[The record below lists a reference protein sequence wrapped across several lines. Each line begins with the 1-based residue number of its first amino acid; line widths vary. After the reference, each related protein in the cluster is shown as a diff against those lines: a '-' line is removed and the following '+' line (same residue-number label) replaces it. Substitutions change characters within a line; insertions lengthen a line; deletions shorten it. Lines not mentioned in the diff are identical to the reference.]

1 MNTEHNASGQQ
12 LLRGMR
18 DGLPIALGYFAVA
31 FTLGIAARN
40 AGLGP
45 LHGLVSSLLVNA
57 SAGQYAG
64 YAMIAADATLWEMAA
79 MILVANARYFLM
91 SCALSQKFSPET
103 PFYHRLLVG
112 FDVTDELFGLAIAQE
127 GWLPPVYMYGAMMLA
142 MPGWAS
148 GTALGIAA
156 GSVLPARLVSALSVA
171 IYGMFIAV
179 IIPPC
184 RTNRN
189 ITIVVL
195 VSFLLSWL
203 SSVVPFFASISEGF
217 RIIIL
222 TLVISSLAALFMP
235 LPDETENNGGEE

>member
-1 MNTEHNASGQQ
+1 MNTEHNTSGQQ

-179 IIPPC
+179 IIPPA
-184 RTNRN
+184 RKDR
-189 ITIVVL
+189 IVGVFVAL
-195 VSFLLSWL
+195 SFLFSWL
-203 SSVVPFFASISEGF
+203 FSVLPLVRDISEGL
-217 RIIIL
+217 RTIL
-222 TLVISSLAALFMP
+222 LTILLASAAAVLFP
-235 LPDETENNGGEE
+235 VKDEGADA

>member
-179 IIPPC
+179 IIPPA
-184 RTNRN
+184 RKDR
-189 ITIVVL
+189 IVGVFVAL
-195 VSFLLSWL
+195 SFLFSWL
-203 SSVVPFFASISEGF
+203 FSVLPLVRDISEGL
-217 RIIIL
+217 RTIL
-222 TLVISSLAALFMP
+222 LTVLLASAAAVLFP
-235 LPDETENNGGEE
+235 VKDEEADA

>member
-79 MILVANARYFLM
+79 MILVANARYFLI

-179 IIPPC
+179 IIPPA
-184 RTNRN
+184 RKDR
-189 ITIVVL
+189 IVGVFVAL
-195 VSFLLSWL
+195 SFLFSWL
-203 SSVVPFFASISEGF
+203 FSVLPLVRDISEGL
-217 RIIIL
+217 RTIL
-222 TLVISSLAALFMP
+222 LTVLLASAAAVLFP
-235 LPDETENNGGEE
+235 VKDEEADA

>member
-79 MILVANARYFLM
+79 MILVVNARYFLM

-127 GWLPPVYMYGAMMLA
+127 GWLPPVYMYGAMMLS

-156 GSVLPARLVSALSVA
+156 GRVLPARLVSALSVA
-171 IYGMFIAV
+171 VYGMFIAV
-179 IIPPC
+179 ITARPEGPD
-184 RTNRN
+184 RGRLRGA
-189 ITIVVL
+189 VL
-195 VSFLLSWL
+195 PLQLAVQRPASGAGYLRGTADDPADGPAG
-203 SSVVPFFASISEGF
+203 VRGGGPVPREG
-217 RIIIL
+217 
-222 TLVISSLAALFMP
+222 
-235 LPDETENNGGEE
+235 

>member
-1 MNTEHNASGQQ
+1 
-12 LLRGMR
+12 MR

-179 IIPPC
+179 IIPPA
-184 RTNRN
+184 RKDR
-189 ITIVVL
+189 IVGVFVAL
-195 VSFLLSWL
+195 SFLFSWL
-203 SSVVPFFASISEGF
+203 FSVLPLVRDISEGL
-217 RIIIL
+217 RTIL
-222 TLVISSLAALFMP
+222 LTVLLASAAAVLFP
-235 LPDETENNGGEE
+235 VKDEGADA

>member
-179 IIPPC
+179 IIPPA
-184 RTNRN
+184 RKDR
-189 ITIVVL
+189 IVGVFVAL
-195 VSFLLSWL
+195 SFLFSWL
-203 SSVVPFFASISEGF
+203 FSVLPLVRDISEGL
-217 RIIIL
+217 RTIL
-222 TLVISSLAALFMP
+222 LTVLLASAAAVLFP
-235 LPDETENNGGEE
+235 VKDEGADA

>member
-127 GWLPPVYMYGAMMLA
+127 GWLPPVYMYGAMMLS

-179 IIPPC
+179 IIPPA
-184 RTNRN
+184 RKDR
-189 ITIVVL
+189 IVGVFVAL
-195 VSFLLSWL
+195 SFLFSWL
-203 SSVVPFFASISEGF
+203 FSVLPLVRDISEGL
-217 RIIIL
+217 RTIL
-222 TLVISSLAALFMP
+222 LTVLLASAAAVLFP
-235 LPDETENNGGEE
+235 VKDEETDA

>member
-179 IIPPC
+179 IIPPA
-184 RTNRN
+184 RKDR
-189 ITIVVL
+189 IVGVFVAL
-195 VSFLLSWL
+195 SFLCSWL
-203 SSVVPFFASISEGF
+203 FSVLPLVRDISEGL
-217 RIIIL
+217 RTIL
-222 TLVISSLAALFMP
+222 LTVLLASAAAVLFP
-235 LPDETENNGGEE
+235 VKDEGADA